1 MNPRARRLAGGLC
14 LLLCLGGCKVD
25 LYSGLVEDEANQ
37 MLALLMLR
45 GIEADKDVTGGGDI
59 TIRVDKAQFVNAVEV
74 LRQHGLPGKKT
85 DSMEDL
91 FPSGQLV
98 TSPAQEQAKI
108 LYLKEQL
115 LEKMLR
121 GMEGVVSAQVSIAE
135 SAGQHRR
142 EPPTLS
148 ASVFIKHS
156 PEVNLANREAD
167 IRHLV
172 FNGIPN
178 LQPEKISLLLQA
190 TSYRYQPRP
199 PQPPEAA
206 GWLASRRPVLIA
218 LLAGLAVALGAL
230 ALWFRRHPAWR

>member
-1 MNPRARRLAGGLC
+1 MNLRARRLAGGLC

-45 GIEADKDVTGGGDI
+45 GIEADKDVAGGGDI

-142 EPPTLS
+142 EPPTL
-148 ASVFIKHS
+148 
-156 PEVNLANREAD
+156 
-167 IRHLV
+167 
-172 FNGIPN
+172 
-178 LQPEKISLLLQA
+178 
-190 TSYRYQPRP
+190 T
-199 PQPPEAA
+199 AA
-206 GWLASRRPVLIA
+206 RR
-218 LLAGLAVALGAL
+218 AG
-230 ALWFRRHPAWR
+230 